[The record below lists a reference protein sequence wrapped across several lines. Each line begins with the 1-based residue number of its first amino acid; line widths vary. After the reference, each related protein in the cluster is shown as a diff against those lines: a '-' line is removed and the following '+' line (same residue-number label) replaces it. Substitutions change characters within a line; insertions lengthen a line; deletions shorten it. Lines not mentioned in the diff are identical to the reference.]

1 MNKKYGEGKVEV
13 EIVESYYNMRE
24 KIEPCMQLIDYAKQR
39 LSMQVLHQ
47 SCHRS
52 VGEQTVQDSASKDFR
67 VRILERADM
76 HSMAYLS
83 ISQ

>member
-1 MNKKYGEGKVEV
+1 MEV

-24 KIEPCMQLIDYAKQR
+24 KIEPCMQLIDYAKAAIEHAGITPIVSPVR
-39 LSMQVLHQ
+39 
-47 SCHRS
+47 
-52 VGEQTVQDSASKDFR
+52 GEQTVQDSASKDFR

-83 ISQ
+83 ISR